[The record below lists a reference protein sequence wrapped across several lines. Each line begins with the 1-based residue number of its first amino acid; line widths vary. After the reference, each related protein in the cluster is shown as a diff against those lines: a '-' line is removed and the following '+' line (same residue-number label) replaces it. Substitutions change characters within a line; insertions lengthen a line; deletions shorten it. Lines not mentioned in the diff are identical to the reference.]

1 LLLVVGAVLFLYAT
15 SCGLGITYDSRQ
27 YLAAAR
33 SLLQNG
39 TLRTAD
45 GTAYAHWPP
54 LYPAWLAVWGAAETV
69 KYAHLAV
76 WLVTLSFAQ
85 RFGQKMLKTPFAQ
98 TFFLLT
104 LVFGTPL
111 FLVQVFAWSEG
122 LFVLLTVL
130 VFVFFRKF
138 TETER
143 KRHLFWMLLF
153 SNLLCLQRLTGMFFV
168 AGFGLLLWQARQNA
182 KLTLMYVSV
191 SLTSVTLWMLRNT
204 CVETEPSF
212 VGDLFVVSPL
222 VSVKNHL
229 SAIGN
234 WFVPQAVPVAAKA
247 AIVLSVGLA
256 LAFCGWRAEPLS
268 CGKRRFWE
276 SSIWV
281 PQCWL
286 LASRAKPTGLW
297 HRATCGWRP
306 PFASL
311 PISGWAFCKSNG
323 NAGQPWDCWRFGFF
337 IR

>member
-1 LLLVVGAVLFLYAT
+1 MRLTTHYLLLVVGAVLFLYAT

-234 WFVPQAVPVAAKA
+234 WFVPQAVP
-247 AIVLSVGLA
+247 
-256 LAFCGWRAEPLS
+256 
-268 CGKRRFWE
+268 
-276 SSIWV
+276 
-281 PQCWL
+281 
-286 LASRAKPTGLW
+286 
-297 HRATCGWRP
+297 
-306 PFASL
+306 
-311 PISGWAFCKSNG
+311 
-323 NAGQPWDCWRFGFF
+323 
-337 IR
+337 